1 MFFKKKI
8 ESLEKTIAE
17 LEKKHENTIVE
28 LKKTIVELER
38 KFERRLE
45 KVDEKLNEMVI
56 TQVNQKNNDQIT
68 PAQIL
73 NEWLN
78 GAKEG

>member
-1 MFFKKKI
+1 MFFKKRI
-8 ESLEKTIAE
+8 ESLEKTIAA
-17 LEKKHENTIVE
+17 LEK
-28 LKKTIVELER
+28 
-38 KFERRLE
+38 RLE
-45 KVDEKLNEMVI
+45 KVEDKLNDMAI
-56 TQVNQKNNDQIT
+56 AQVNQKNDSQST

>member
-1 MFFKKKI
+1 MKKI
-8 ESLEKTIAE
+8 KSLEKTIAA
-17 LEKKHENTIVE
+17 LEK
-28 LKKTIVELER
+28 
-38 KFERRLE
+38 RLE
-45 KVDEKLNEMVI
+45 KVEDKLNDMAI
-56 TQVNQKNNDQIT
+56 AQVNQKNDSQST

>member
-1 MFFKKKI
+1 MKKI
-8 ESLEKTIAE
+8 KSLEKTIAE
-17 LEKKHENTIVE
+17 LEK
-28 LKKTIVELER
+28 
-38 KFERRLE
+38 RLE
-45 KVDEKLNEMVI
+45 KVEEKQNDMAI

>member
-1 MFFKKKI
+1 MFFMKKI
-8 ESLEKTIAE
+8 KSLEKTIAE
-17 LEKKHENTIVE
+17 LEK
-28 LKKTIVELER
+28 
-38 KFERRLE
+38 RLE
-45 KVDEKLNEMVI
+45 KVEEKQNDMAI